1 MKTLLS
7 HIDPAV
13 LAVALE
19 QSFNAVVLTDASLD
33 KEGCRIVYANEAFS
47 RMTGYS
53 EQELLGRNPRLLQGP
68 ATNPDVMKW
77 LRECLRQGSYFQG
90 STINYRKDGRPYTVE
105 WNISP
110 VRNPAGEITHFISVQ
125 QDISNLMAA
134 QKTTQLFAH
143 VLNVTD
149 DGVLITNR
157 HGVIEFV
164 NKGFEKITGYGLT
177 EVLGHT
183 PSLLKSGE
191 HDAAFYQNMWD
202 TLKQGKTFR
211 GTFTNR
217 AKNNALIYCDETIT
231 PLTDEAGEVTHY
243 VSIFRD
249 LTTRVLEEQMFR
261 ETMRFDALTGALN
274 RASGEM
280 VLEKAYMQAVGSKL
294 PMSIAIAD
302 VDHFK
307 QINDTWGHS
316 CGDAVLKA
324 LSRSLIAALRAN
336 DSVIRWGGEEFLL
349 VFSGCDL
356 GQALPLAERCR
367 ASVQRLT
374 HEQAGQVTLSVGVG
388 ELQPG
393 ETLAQLIERVDKA
406 MYRAK
411 HAGRNQ
417 VQPAA
422 VVMPP
427 AASGTGGAF

>member
-7 HIDPAV
+7 HIDFTVIA
-13 LAVALE
+13 LALE

-33 KEGCRIVYANEAFS
+33 EEGCRIVYANEAFS

-68 ATNPDVMKW
+68 ATNPDVIAR
-77 LRECLRQGSYFQG
+77 LRECLREGSYFQG

-110 VRNPAGEITHFISVQ
+110 VRDTAGQITHFISVQ

-149 DGVLITNR
+149 DGVVITNR

-177 EVLGHT
+177 EVLGRNH
-183 PSLLKSGE
+183 PGLLQSGE
-191 HDAAFYQNMWD
+191 HDAAFCQGMWD
-202 TLKQGKTFR
+202 TLKRGNTFR
-211 GTFTNR
+211 STFTNR

-231 PLTDEAGEVTHY
+231 PLTDETGEVTHY

-249 LTTRVLEEQMFR
+249 LTTRVLEEQTFR
-261 ETMRFDALTGALN
+261 ETMRFDGLTGALN

-280 VLEKAYMQAVGSKL
+280 VLEEAYMQAVCSKL

-302 VDHFK
+302 IDHFK
-307 QINDTWGHS
+307 QVNDTWGHS

-349 VFSGCDL
+349 VFSGCGL
-356 GQALPLAERCR
+356 EQAQSLAERCR
-367 ASVQRLT
+367 AGVLRLA
-374 HEQAGQVTLSVGVG
+374 HEQVGQVTLSMGVG
-388 ELQPG
+388 ELQSG

-406 MYRAK
+406 LYGAK

-417 VQPAA
+417 VRISGAPAD
-422 VVMPP
+422 
-427 AASGTGGAF
+427 

>member
-1 MKTLLS
+1 
-7 HIDPAV
+7 
-13 LAVALE
+13 
-19 QSFNAVVLTDASLD
+19 
-33 KEGCRIVYANEAFS
+33 
-47 RMTGYS
+47 
-53 EQELLGRNPRLLQGP
+53 
-68 ATNPDVMKW
+68 
-77 LRECLRQGSYFQG
+77 
-90 STINYRKDGRPYTVE
+90 
-105 WNISP
+105 
-110 VRNPAGEITHFISVQ
+110 
-125 QDISNLMAA
+125 
-134 QKTTQLFAH
+134 
-143 VLNVTD
+143 
-149 DGVLITNR
+149 
-157 HGVIEFV
+157 
-164 NKGFEKITGYGLT
+164 
-177 EVLGHT
+177 
-183 PSLLKSGE
+183 
-191 HDAAFYQNMWD
+191 
-202 TLKQGKTFR
+202 
-211 GTFTNR
+211 
-217 AKNNALIYCDETIT
+217 
-231 PLTDEAGEVTHY
+231 VTHY